1 MAFARTKIQP
11 PRPRAGTL
19 IERPALGRRLGDALL
34 SCRLVLICA
43 AAGYGKTSA
52 LAQQIECLPAGTALA
67 WVSCDEGDTPAQ
79 LFECLVAA
87 LEPYDPPWLTEPGA
101 LLRAV
106 VGADTPAQRRKMAIE
121 LINALDACDV
131 PHGVIV
137 VDDLHRIGHPQVF
150 EFIDVL
156 LERLGGRWTLAIAT
170 RDEPPLALARLR
182 AREEI
187 AEFRM
192 PDLRFEATEAQAL
205 GAALGVDGAA
215 VDRLQ
220 QRAQGWPVGLRLALN
235 ALRGASAA
243 GPSIAHASTVID
255 RHVFDF
261 LAAEVIDRLG
271 PELRDFLLLSSVLP
285 ALTATRCAALTG
297 DAQAALRLEA
307 LERAGLFTTRLD
319 AAEPTWRLHEL
330 FREAL
335 ESRLERERPD
345 ELPALLRRAAAG
357 ESDTARRVAWL
368 QRARA
373 WPEAGDILA
382 DAAEDMVTSG
392 QVSAVRDLLDRFPP
406 AQRAGSARLQLVR
419 ALLAWTQWDWDSAI
433 DATAR
438 AAAAFSARDEGAA
451 ARSAHSYHCIALA
464 GANRPEAAATV
475 DALLA
480 DTALDGMALART
492 LLASCWVHMRGDQRL
507 VAPAWARMLDA
518 LEATDS
524 LPRWYECSPVP
535 PLVGLPGMRAPL
547 QRYIAGA
554 LQRLPE
560 HPTPLRGMCQLVQA
574 WLQLWAGD
582 VAAAEACAE
591 AAASDARW
599 LAQPLNVDSYARA
612 LQAVLLALRGRAAA
626 SAATIDTLIA
636 ELEGGGK
643 PLRVRVYLGL
653 YLFVALRCAAIADD
667 LPAVARLATRLA
679 ANDAQGQDWLSGT
692 QRACAGA
699 YLAWA
704 HGDLDEACAGWRQML
719 DLEHRSDLHGQI
731 VETRLRLA
739 DALRRRGRPPGEA
752 AAVLLP
758 LFERLDSS
766 GEWGAALMAGP
777 ALLQRLAAH
786 DWNGALNATQR
797 ARLQHW
803 AATALA
809 IAAAPGGTG
818 DRAATLPAAPDTSAG
833 SAAMATAG
841 GAGPL
846 TGRELEVLERIA
858 AGDSNKVIAR
868 VLDLSPHT
876 VKRHVA
882 NILDKLALASRGQ
895 AAAWYRENR

>member
-1 MAFARTKIQP
+1 MAFARTKIRP
-11 PRPRAGTL
+11 PRPRPGTL
-19 IERPALGRRLGDALL
+19 IERPALERRLGDALL

-43 AAGYGKTSA
+43 AAGFGKTSA
-52 LAQQIECLPAGTALA
+52 LAQQIERLPAGTALA

-106 VGADTPAQRRKMAIE
+106 VDADTPAQRRKMAIE
-121 LINALDACDV
+121 VINALDACDV

-137 VDDLHRIGHPQVF
+137 VDDLHRITHPQTY
-150 EFIDVL
+150 EFIDVM
-156 LERLGGRWTLAIAT
+156 LERLSGRWTLAIAT

-192 PDLRFEATEAQAL
+192 PDLRFEAAEAQAL
-205 GAALGVDGAA
+205 GAALGFAGDT

-235 ALRGASAA
+235 ALRGAPAA
-243 GPSIAHASTVID
+243 VPSIAHASTVID

-307 LERAGLFTTRLD
+307 IERAGLFTTRLD
-319 AAEPTWRLHEL
+319 AAEPTWRLHDL

-335 ESRLERERPD
+335 EARLERERPQQ
-345 ELPALLRRAAAG
+345 LPALLRRAAAG
-357 ESDTARRVAWL
+357 EGDMARRVGWL
-368 QRARA
+368 QRAQA
-373 WPEAGDILA
+373 WTEAADALA
-382 DAAEDMVTSG
+382 DAAEDMVSGG
-392 QVSAVRDLLDRFPP
+392 QVAVLHELLDRFPP
-406 AQRAGSARLQLVR
+406 AQKDGSPRLQLVR

-438 AAAAFSARDEGAA
+438 AAGAFAARGDDGAERSAR
-451 ARSAHSYHCIALA
+451 SYHCVALA
-464 GANRPEAAATV
+464 GANRPDAAAAI

-480 DTALDGMALART
+480 DRALDGMALART

-507 VAPAWARMLDA
+507 VAPAWTRMLDA

-554 LQRLPE
+554 LRRLPE
-560 HPTPLRGMCQLVQA
+560 HPTPLRGMCQLAQA

-582 VAAAEACAE
+582 ITAAEACAE

-599 LAQPLNVDSYARA
+599 LARPLNVDSYARA
-612 LQAVLLALRGRAAA
+612 LQAVLLALRGRAAE
-626 SAATIDTLIA
+626 SAATTDALIA

-653 YLFVALRCAAIADD
+653 YIFIALRCAAIVDD
-667 LPAVARLATRLA
+667 QPAVARLAARLA

-692 QRACAGA
+692 QRAGAGA

-704 HGDLDEACAGWRQML
+704 QGDLGEACARWRQIL
-719 DLEHRSDLHGQI
+719 DLEFRSDLHGQV
-731 VETRLRLA
+731 VEARLRLA
-739 DALRRRGRPPGEA
+739 DALRRRGRPSGEA
-752 AAVLLP
+752 ATVLLP
-758 LFERLDSS
+758 LFERFDSG
-766 GEWGAALMAGP
+766 GEWGAVLMAGP
-777 ALLQRLAAH
+777 AQLQRLAMH
-786 DWNGALNATQR
+786 DWSGVLNTAQQ

-803 AATALA
+803 ADAARA
-809 IAAAPGGTG
+809 MAAGAGGRAAPAAPGAG
-818 DRAATLPAAPDTSAG
+818 AVATTP
-833 SAAMATAG
+833 AG

-846 TGRELEVLERIA
+846 TGREREVLERIA

-882 NILDKLALASRGQ
+882 NILDKLALSSRGQ
-895 AAAWYRENR
+895 AAAWYREGR

>member
-11 PRPRAGTL
+11 PRPRPGTL
-19 IERPALGRRLGDALL
+19 IERPSLERRLGDALL

-43 AAGYGKTSA
+43 AAGFGKTTA
-52 LAQQIECLPAGTALA
+52 LAQQIRCLPAGTALA

-87 LEPYDPPWLTEPGA
+87 LEPYDPPWRTEPGA
-101 LLRAV
+101 LLREV

-131 PHGVIV
+131 AHGVIV
-137 VDDLHRIGHPQVF
+137 VDDLHRIAHPQVF

-156 LERLGGRWTLAIAT
+156 LERLSGRWTLAIAT

-192 PDLRFEATEAQAL
+192 PDLRFEAAEAQAL
-205 GAALGVDGAA
+205 GAALGLAGDA

-243 GPSIAHASTVID
+243 APSIAHASTVID

-285 ALTATRCAALTG
+285 ALTATRCAAVTG
-297 DAQAALRLEA
+297 NAQAALRLEA
-307 LERAGLFTTRLD
+307 IERAGLFTTRLD
-319 AAEPTWRLHEL
+319 AAEPTWRLHDL

-335 ESRLERERPD
+335 EARLERERPH
-345 ELPALLRRAAAG
+345 ELPAVLRRAAAG
-357 ESDTARRVAWL
+357 EGDTVRRVSWL
-368 QRARA
+368 QRAQA
-373 WPEAGDILA
+373 WPEAADALA
-382 DAAEDMVTSG
+382 DAAEDMVSGG
-392 QVSAVRDLLDRFPP
+392 QVAALHELLDRFPP
-406 AQRAGSARLQLVR
+406 AQQDGSPRLQLVR
-419 ALLAWTQWDWDSAI
+419 ALLSWTQWDWDSAI

-438 AAAAFSARDEGAA
+438 AASAFAARGDDGAERSAR
-451 ARSAHSYHCIALA
+451 SYHCVALA
-464 GANRPEAAATV
+464 GANRPDAAAAI

-480 DTALDGMALART
+480 DHAIDGMALART

-507 VAPAWARMLDA
+507 VAPAWTRMLDV

-554 LQRLPE
+554 LRRLPE

-599 LAQPLNVDSYARA
+599 LARPMNVDSYARA
-612 LQAVLLALRGRAAA
+612 LQAVLLALRGRAAE
-626 SAATIDTLIA
+626 SAATTDALIA

-653 YLFVALRCAAIADD
+653 YIFVALRCAAIVDD
-667 LPAVARLATRLA
+667 QPAVARLAARLA

-704 HGDLDEACAGWRQML
+704 QGDLGEACARWRQML
-719 DLEHRSDLHGQI
+719 DLEVRSDLYGQI
-731 VETRLRLA
+731 VEARLRLA
-739 DALRRRGRPPGEA
+739 DALRCRGRPPGEA

-758 LFERLDSS
+758 LFGHFDTG
-766 GEWGAALMAGP
+766 GEWGAVLMAGP

-786 DWNGALNATQR
+786 DWSAVLDPAQR

-803 AATALA
+803 ADTALA
-809 IAAAPGGTG
+809 ITAGAGGRAAPVAPVAGT
-818 DRAATLPAAPDTSAG
+818 AATAA
-833 SAAMATAG
+833 AG

-846 TGRELEVLERIA
+846 SGRELEVLERIA

-882 NILDKLALASRGQ
+882 NILDKLALSSRGQ
-895 AAAWYRENR
+895 AAAWYREGR